1 MNIYIS
7 KDDKKIENFQT
18 VKIQNFQEE
27 MSRVV
32 TNSCENIVADEIVD
46 FLSSNS
52 LSNFIQ
58 ALSSKLRLNGKLFI
72 TGIEIGVLCRH
83 TISEDISSN
92 DFSSVIAPRASLS
105 SVNDIVKLIKESGL
119 DIESSTI
126 KGLKYEISA
135 TRR

>member
-92 DFSSVIAPRASLS
+92 DFSAVIAPRASLS
-105 SVNDIVKLIKESGL
+105 SVNDIVKLLKENGL

>member
-92 DFSSVIAPRASLS
+92 DFSAATAPRASLS
-105 SVNDIVKLIKESGL
+105 SVNDIVKLLKENGL